1 MVIIFNMAWGETCL
15 LTSQHNVYRAALKKQ
30 FDIFEDRLNWLVIIE
45 NGQEIDKYYLWIFFF
60 LCSAFIFYFFMH
72 KHFSFSL
79 NSGPGFTS
87 LTHTAVSHGVSERHT
102 VVLTAMLGKCWSVAV
117 FCKVKGP
124 DTSCF

>member
-60 LCSAFIFYFFMH
+60 S
-72 KHFSFSL
+72 
-79 NSGPGFTS
+79 
-87 LTHTAVSHGVSERHT
+87 
-102 VVLTAMLGKCWSVAV
+102 V
-117 FCKVKGP
+117 FCINLL
-124 DTSCF
+124 FLYA